1 MKILGEEQLLAPNQQ
16 LSESHDTL
24 AVLSE
29 QTLSLTASGTPLRQ
43 PQMSWALCRCLQTT
57 MQRLQLVAPAP
68 ESSAS
73 ARVVSNH
80 FYLTFC
86 YCRPLWTLDDPVAM
100 TLRLNRGAVVTGA
113 EARL

>member
-16 LSESHDTL
+16 LSESHDAL

-29 QTLSLTASGTPLRQ
+29 QTLSLTARVPLRQ
-43 PQMSWALCRCLQTT
+43 PQLSWALCRCLQTT

-86 YCRPLWTLDDPVAM
+86 YGRPLWTLDDPVAM